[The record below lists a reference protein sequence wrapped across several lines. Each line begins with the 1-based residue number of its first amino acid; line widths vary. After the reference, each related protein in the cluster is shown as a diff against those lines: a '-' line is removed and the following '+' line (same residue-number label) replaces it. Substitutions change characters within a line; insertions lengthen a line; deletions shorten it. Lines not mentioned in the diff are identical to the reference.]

1 MNMPAEENL
10 ASARSES
17 PGAPLDR
24 TPKALPYRWGYF
36 QGVALIPFSLL
47 LLLGVSEDATK
58 PIHDPW
64 YIAAISLCM
73 GLIGFPLAYGLLL
86 KKRLAIPLVYTMLG
100 LSTLL
105 VAVKVPIA
113 IAHHNETGDQGGAF
127 FEAELLLVW
136 LLSMRYYKRRESQL
150 N

>member
-1 MNMPAEENL
+1 MNVSAEENL

-17 PGAPLDR
+17 PGAPLDT

-47 LLLGVSEDATK
+47 LLLGVSEDANK

-64 YIAAISLCM
+64 YIVAISLCM

-86 KKRLAIPLVYTMLG
+86 KKTLAIPLVYAMFG

-113 IAHHNETGDQGGAF
+113 IAHHNKTGDQGSAF

-136 LLSMRYYKRRESQL
+136 LLSMRYYKRRESQF